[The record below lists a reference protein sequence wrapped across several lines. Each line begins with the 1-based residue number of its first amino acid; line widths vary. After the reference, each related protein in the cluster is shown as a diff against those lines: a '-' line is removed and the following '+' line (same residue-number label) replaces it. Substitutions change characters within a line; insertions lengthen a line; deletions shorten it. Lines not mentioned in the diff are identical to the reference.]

1 MPTVEHDS
9 LNDML
14 YITIPSTD
22 TDGNYINPSILPT
35 GFSLTENLTGSP
47 RKL

>member
-22 TDGNYINPSILPT
+22 TDGNYINPEHIT
-35 GFSLTENLTGSP
+35 YRVFLTENLTGSP